1 MFAAAPG
8 MQQNTRTAPL
18 FAAGAG
24 NAAVGAAAAGVGQA
38 AVSAAM
44 AAAAA
49 AQQPT
54 GGWGGVAGRGGM
66 QQQQQQQQV
75 EEMPSELRIAAA
87 RAEKQKRMEVRK
99 LKLLSSQTTAVSAMY
114 YHIQHIHGRDVV

>member
-49 AQQPT
+49 QQPT
-54 GGWGGVAGRGGM
+54 GGWGGAAGRGGL
-66 QQQQQQQQV
+66 QQQQQQMV

-87 RAEKQKRMEVRK
+87 RAEKQKRMEVRVEAAK
-99 LKLLSSQTTAVSAMY
+99 
-114 YHIQHIHGRDVV
+114 